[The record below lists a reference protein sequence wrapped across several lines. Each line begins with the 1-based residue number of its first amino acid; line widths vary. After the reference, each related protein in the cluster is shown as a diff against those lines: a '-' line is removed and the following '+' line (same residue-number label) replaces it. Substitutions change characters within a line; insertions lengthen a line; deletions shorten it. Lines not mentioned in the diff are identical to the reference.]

1 MKDNSKIELTS
12 FIDYSKKIALR
23 GRPILLSVL
32 NHFGD
37 RIEIKTKFYS
47 ASPSNSEFVISAK
60 AALTADAQ
68 GRKDDMHE
76 LLINHDGGY
85 TKEAVFELA
94 ASLELDMEQFSQDF
108 DSEIVSERLEENI
121 QHAKGVG
128 AVMAPSI
135 AINGYLYKGAWDEH
149 ALMEAIRR
157 AKAKPVQHAVV
168 SFIDWGASA
177 AIALLV
183 AAIAALVFVNLGFLE
198 DYEFLRHFKLGLN
211 AGDADFI
218 LPLEVWINDGLM
230 AVFFLLIGLEIKS
243 EIISGELSEMKK
255 AAMPI
260 IGAIGGMAVPALL
273 YLAIN
278 WNGDGA
284 HAWGVPMATDI
295 AFTLGLMALLGSKVP
310 SALKVFISA
319 LAVSDDLG
327 AIVVIALFYGHGF
340 HVDEF
345 IVSLVIIAIMGL
357 LNYFKVY
364 SQTIYILLG
373 ILLWFFI
380 YKSGLHATL
389 AGVITA
395 VLIPSRR
402 KGNIVG
408 IATQARVIFDHE
420 IERIQDVKNN
430 QESIRHQSLGI
441 IHKAINRL
449 TGPGE
454 KLEESLVTPV
464 NYFILPLFAFFNTG
478 ILVVGTYFD
487 VFTPINLGV
496 IIGLC
501 VGKPLGIMGFC
512 WIASKLKW
520 AALSSEFNWSQ
531 LLGAACLAGV
541 GFTMSIVVAGSAF
554 EGEVLDGAK
563 LSILIASFISAIAG
577 LFILNRS
584 LKPN

>member
-12 FIDYSKKIALR
+12 FVDYTKKVAIR
-23 GRPILLSVL
+23 TRPFLLSVL
-32 NHFGD
+32 DHFGD
-37 RIEIKTKFYS
+37 RIEMKTKFYS
-47 ASPSNSEFVISAK
+47 TSPSNSEFVISSK
-60 AALTADAQ
+60 AALAAELQ
-68 GRKDDMHE
+68 GRMDDLHE
-76 LLINHDGGY
+76 LLIHY
-85 TKEAVFELA
+85 KETFTEDAVFTLA
-94 ASLELDMEQFSQDF
+94 ESIDLDMERFREDF
-108 DSEIVSERLEENI
+108 ESEYVSVRLEEDKS
-121 QHAKGVG
+121 HAKERDVNF
-128 AVMAPSI
+128 APSLT
-135 AINGYLYKGAWDEH
+135 INGYMYKDAWDEE
-149 ALMEAIRR
+149 ALMEAING
-157 AKAKPVQHAVV
+157 AKAKPVEQAVV
-168 SFIDWGASA
+168 GFIHWGASA

-230 AVFFLLIGLEIKS
+230 AVFFLLIGLEIKR

-260 IGAIGGMAVPALL
+260 VGAIGGMVVPVLL

-278 WNGDGA
+278 WNGEEAYG
-284 HAWGVPMATDI
+284 WGVPMATDI
-295 AFTLGLMALLGSKVP
+295 AFTLGLMALLGSRVP
-310 SALKVFISA
+310 GSLKVFISA

-327 AIVVIALFYGHGF
+327 AIIVIALFYGHGF
-340 HVDEF
+340 HLDSF

-364 SQTIYILLG
+364 SKTSYILLG

-389 AGVITA
+389 AGVLTA
-395 VLIPSRR
+395 VLIPARR
-402 KGNIVG
+402 RGNIVG

-420 IERIQDVKNN
+420 IERIQDANN
-430 QESIRHQSLGI
+430 TQENIRHGALRVI
-441 IHKAINRL
+441 DKAINRL

-454 KLEESLVTPV
+454 KLEHFLENPV

-487 VFTPINLGV
+487 VFTPINLG
-496 IIGLC
+496 IIVGLC
-501 VGKPLGIMGFC
+501 IGKPLGIMSFC
-512 WIASKLKW
+512 WIASKVKW
-520 AALSSEFNWSQ
+520 ASLSPEFNWSQ

-554 EGEVLDGAK
+554 EGETLDGAK